1 MKAKRLIDV
10 VDHFKDAHSVLA
22 SRGWY
27 EEFDAKTRRA
37 RLRNWQ
43 GYVDEEKLE
52 LTLEPEVKRK

>member
-1 MKAKRLIDV
+1 
-10 VDHFKDAHSVLA
+10 VLA

-27 EEFDAKTRRA
+27 EEFDAKTRRT

-52 LTLEPEVKRK
+52 LTLEPEVERR